1 MSVAQRFGENLARY
15 RKRVGFSQEE
25 LAIRASLHRT
35 HVGMMERGARVVRI
49 DTLLK
54 LAVALDIRPAELL
67 DGIAWKPGRTTEGR
81 FVETEVPGLG
91 TVQRRVEVEH
101 NG

>member
-1 MSVAQRFGENLARY
+1 MP
-15 RKRVGFSQEE
+15 
-25 LAIRASLHRT
+25 
-35 HVGMMERGARVVRI
+35 RI

-67 DGIAWKPGRTTEGR
+67 EGIAWEPGRTTEGR
-81 FVETEVPGLG
+81 FVETEVPGIG
-91 TVQRRVEVEH
+91 TVQRRVDVER